1 MWYVCPGQCYRKNW
15 QQQPVEARQNQVNTE
30 YYRHARELDAK
41 FQTDGKVENRL
52 KSYGKDGTVGGLVCG
67 AFGECSSHMHQLATL
82 VSKHQTAIQAS
93 GLHEDEARYLRAKNE
108 RSIKNLWGLTIH
120 REWARLLIGRTAL
133 LVRKELITE
142 DIIGDEDDLN
152 T

>member
-1 MWYVCPGQCYRKNW
+1 
-15 QQQPVEARQNQVNTE
+15 
-30 YYRHARELDAK
+30 
-41 FQTDGKVENRL
+41 
-52 KSYGKDGTVGGLVCG
+52 
-67 AFGECSSHMHQLATL
+67 MHQLATL

-93 GLHEDEARYLRAKNE
+93 GLREDEIRYLRAKNE
-108 RSIKNLWGLTIH
+108 KSIKNLWGLTIH